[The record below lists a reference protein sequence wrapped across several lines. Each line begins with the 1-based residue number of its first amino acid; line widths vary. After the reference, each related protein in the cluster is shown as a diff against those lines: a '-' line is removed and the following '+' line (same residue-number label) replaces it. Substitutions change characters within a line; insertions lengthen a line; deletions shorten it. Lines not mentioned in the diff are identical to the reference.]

1 MRPTPQPHK
10 LSIEPYESLP
20 AGFEEH
26 NPKAAQVAGLVAAAL
41 RVRMPSLRVEHV
53 GSTAVPGCAGKGIVD
68 LAILYAAGQLACT
81 RALLDEL
88 GFQRQTG
95 PDPFPEDRPMRVGA
109 LKCDGRTF
117 RLHAHVVSATAP
129 EAAELL
135 AFRDR
140 LRGDPV
146 LREAY
151 VARRREIIA
160 GGVSDSLDYCY
171 AKSAFVERT
180 LRGGGESA
188 SSIASRAKSLS
199 RASSAAVTSG
209 SN

>member
-1 MRPTPQPHK
+1 
-10 LSIEPYESLP
+10 
-20 AGFEEH
+20 
-26 NPKAAQVAGLVAAAL
+26 
-41 RVRMPSLRVEHV
+41 MPSLRVEHV
-53 GSTAVPGCAGKGIVD
+53 GSTAVWGCAGKGIVD

-81 RALLDEL
+81 RDLLDEF
-88 GFQRQTG
+88 GFQHQTG
-95 PDPFPEDRPMRVGA
+95 PVPFPEGRPMRVGGS
-109 LKCDGRTF
+109 KCGGRTF

-151 VARRREIIA
+151 VARKREIIA

-180 LRGGGESA
+180 LREGRESA